1 MSVVLGLALGAGVL
15 LVWMS
20 FWPREQSVG
29 RSPNGWHERTQDQLI
44 RAGAPG
50 VTPLALV
57 GSSVAVWLV
66 VALFAT
72 GASGSPVIGLAFA
85 SIAARGPF
93 ALVSARASKRR
104 ASMRDVWPEAV
115 DHLASGIRAGLSLP
129 EALSQL
135 GERGPEQLRE
145 PFTAFAEDFRASGR
159 FGDCLDA
166 LKARLADPVADRIVE
181 ALRITRDVGGTDV
194 GRLLRTLS
202 QFLRDDARTRGE
214 MEARQSWTV
223 NAARLAVA
231 APWMVLALLATR
243 PANAQAYNSTSG
255 VTVLLVGGAS
265 TVLAYRIMV
274 RIGRLPEE
282 SRVLR

>member
-1 MSVVLGLALGAGVL
+1 MSAVLGLDVGCGPAACVDVVLAEGRRVRRGSRAAGTSATRTN
-15 LVWMS
+15 S
-20 FWPREQSVG
+20 F
-29 RSPNGWHERTQDQLI
+29 

-50 VTPLALV
+50 VTPWALV
-57 GSSVAVWLV
+57 GTSIAVGLV

-85 SIAARGPF
+85 AISARGPF
-93 ALVSARASKRR
+93 ALVAARAAKRQ

-145 PFTAFAEDFRASGR
+145 PFTAFAEDFRATGR

-214 MEARQSWTV
+214 LEASQSWTV
-223 NAARLAVA
+223 NAARLAVT
-231 APWMVLALLATR
+231 APWLVLALLATGPRTPPHTTR
-243 PANAQAYNSTSG
+243 PP
-255 VTVLLVGGAS
+255 AS
-265 TVLAYRIMV
+265 ACSSSAARA
-274 RIGRLPEE
+274 PC
-282 SRVLR
+282 LRTGSWCASAACLKRAGC

>member
-1 MSVVLGLALGAGVL
+1 MSAALGLALGAGL
-15 LVWMS
+15 FLVWMS
-20 FWPREQSVG
+20 FWPHHEAGV
-29 RSPNGWHERTQDQLI
+29 RSPNRWVERTQDQLI

-50 VTPLALV
+50 VTPLALI
-57 GSSVAVWLV
+57 GASAALGLL

-85 SIAARGPF
+85 AIASRGPF
-93 ALVSARASKRR
+93 ALVGARATTRQ

-145 PFTAFAEDFRASGR
+145 PFTAFAEDFRSSGR

-214 MEARQSWTV
+214 LEARQSWTV

-231 APWMVLALLATR
+231 APWLVLALLSTR
-243 PANAQAYNSTSG
+243 PANAQAYNSPSG
-255 VTVLLVGGAS
+255 VSVLLIGGAS
-265 TVLAYRIMV
+265 TVFAYRIMV
-274 RIGRLPEE
+274 RVGRLPQE